1 MTESLRYLI
10 GNISRIMDYYISRHT
25 DTNFDSIVCCGLGA
39 RVKGLMLLLTNEL
52 GQQVDVLQELED
64 FALLAAV
71 VTHRKPAFYA
81 AVLSSGTSGV
91 KPDGQGQQEEERK
104 ERDFERC
111 HHYLCGRNSG
121 RSCADSCRICKPY
134 LSAA

>member
-52 GQQVDVLQELED
+52 GQQVDVLQEFKN
-64 FALLAAV
+64 FACLLAAWRLGRGMEHTMQCQGPGQRQLLRFNAFAGAQGAV
-71 VTHRKPAFYA
+71 VAQK
-81 AVLSSGTSGV
+81 
-91 KPDGQGQQEEERK
+91 
-104 ERDFERC
+104 
-111 HHYLCGRNSG
+111 
-121 RSCADSCRICKPY
+121 
-134 LSAA
+134 